1 MSDERI
7 LGDSD
12 FVESVLERQNE
23 QLERHYRLRAQG
35 YDFDRVVDRV
45 AQLFGMRQEE
55 ILRRGKQPERVRA
68 RGLVCYW
75 SVKELGMNGTAVA
88 KLLGITQSSVSRA
101 VERGERLALDNQ
113 YDLEG

>member
-1 MSDERI
+1 M
-7 LGDSD
+7 
-12 FVESVLERQNE
+12 
-23 QLERHYRLRAQG
+23 
-35 YDFDRVVDRV
+35 
-45 AQLFGMRQEE
+45 AQLFEIRQEE
-55 ILRRGKQPERVRA
+55 ILRRGKQSERVRA

-75 SVKELGMNGTAVA
+75 SVKELGMNGTTVA